1 MKKSSSGV
9 LVFSVVVLIT
19 CVIQAAEKPKEPEVP
34 KPPVNI
40 PAAILDIA
48 NSKDGDYPGESTPVA
63 GKWTVDAGA
72 KKLNVATEPLL
83 DSWLEFGPEIREKAV
98 TIVATGGSPGEGRLK
113 SRFGVG
119 LYGKNGFQLRA
130 VPARQEIEL
139 VRRGAVLLK
148 KPFELNSED
157 LYSLELS
164 VIGERSHWIVS
175 GRIWKE
181 DSARPAE
188 TMFQYKIFADELLV
202 PLAGR
207 SVLVATPFSGEPVSF
222 SSAKVYYGE
231 FVNEKEAEKVPGK

>member
-1 MKKSSSGV
+1 MNRIYTGGF
-9 LVFSVVVLIT
+9 VFSAVVLIT
-19 CVIQAAEKPKEPEVP
+19 CVIQAGEKPKKSEVP
-34 KPPVNI
+34 EPPVNI

-83 DSWLEFGPEIREKAV
+83 DSWLEFGPEIREKAA
-98 TIVATGGSPGEGRLK
+98 TIIATGRSPGEGRLK

-148 KPFELNSED
+148 KPFELKSED

-164 VIGERSHWIVS
+164 VIAERSHWIVS

-181 DSARPAE
+181 DSARPVE

-231 FVNEKEAEKVPGK
+231 FVDEKKVAKLPGK